1 MIPSLAIVCSGSRV
15 NIGVTCC
22 CFSISAA
29 KQIAASPPAELFLG
43 YNLQFTSIRDTSCVS
58 VPLTTLPLTDTVMV
72 EGLPDNTSENA
83 LCNSLKQ
90 LGLPLPVKL
99 GIGKQSAYL
108 QFSTAEGMMSNL
120 KVSLLCLTDL
130 LLDVSK
136 IIDNPSAEMLLGRPV
151 SYKAMSS
158 NDIPPSSQFLHQQD
172 SSEPARQFMS
182 GNCNFY

>member
-29 KQIAASPPAELFLG
+29 KRIAASPPAELFLG

-58 VPLTTLPLTDTVMV
+58 VPLSPLTDTVMV
-72 EGLPDNTSENA
+72 EGLPVDTNENA
-83 LCNSLKQ
+83 LCNSLNQ
-90 LGLPLPVKL
+90 QGLPLPVKL
-99 GIGKQSAYL
+99 LIGKQSAYL

-151 SYKAMSS
+151 SYKAMCS
-158 NDIPPSSQFLHQQD
+158 NDIPPSSQFLFQQD
-172 SSEPARQFMS
+172 SSEPARQS
-182 GNCNFY
+182 IPG